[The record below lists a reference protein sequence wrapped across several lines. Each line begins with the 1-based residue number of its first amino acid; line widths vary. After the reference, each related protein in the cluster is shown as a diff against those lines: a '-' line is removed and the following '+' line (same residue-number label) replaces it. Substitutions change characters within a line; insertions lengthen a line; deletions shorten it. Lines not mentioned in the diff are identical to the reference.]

1 MSKAKAMRGKQAI
14 ALSFVL
20 VLSST
25 GAAQARDEVADQKT
39 KVARAEARVV
49 QLQGR
54 LSALLSEMQ
63 ALNDEVA
70 AASGQIGIARLRIDR
85 LEARASRA
93 QLAFNERAREAYKR
107 SGWREAHF
115 LLGLRSLPQTLS
127 FGRYVGNAIQSDV
140 DAYEELIAAKEALA
154 AQRSNVETER
164 RLLVESDARIKELR
178 QWITNTLASEQAL
191 LISEKGLLQQLE
203 QKRRA
208 AALKTTKRTVSPAVE
223 ARRSARQVILDQKLA
238 ALLAWYAPGSGAEPF
253 MPSKLKG
260 SGIVTTGLTSWYG
273 PGFDGR
279 RASSGATY
287 RQAQFTAAS
296 LLLPF
301 GTLLKVTYNNRS
313 VVVVI
318 TDRGP
323 YIPGRVLDLSAGAAE
338 AIGVSGVKSVRME
351 IVTPTEPAPP
361 FP

>member
-1 MSKAKAMRGKQAI
+1 MSKAKAMRGKRAV
-14 ALSFVL
+14 ALSIVF

-25 GAAQARDEVADQKT
+25 GVAQARDEVADQKT
-39 KVARAEARVV
+39 KVARAEAGVV
-49 QLQGR
+49 QLQKR
-54 LSALLSEMQ
+54 LSALLAEMQ
-63 ALNDEVA
+63 GLNDEVA
-70 AASGQIGIARLRIDR
+70 ATSGQIGIARLRIER
-85 LEARASRA
+85 LEARAAKA
-93 QLAFNERAREAYKR
+93 QAAFNERAREAYKR

-115 LLGLRSLPQTLS
+115 LLGLRSLSQTVS
-127 FGRYVGNAIQSDV
+127 FGRYVGNAIQTDV
-140 DAYEELIAAKEALA
+140 DAYEGLIAAKEALA
-154 AQRSNVETER
+154 SERSNVETER
-164 RLLVESDARIKELR
+164 RLLVESDARIRELR
-178 QWITNTLASEQAL
+178 ESIAATLASEQASL
-191 LISEKGLLQQLE
+191 ASEKGLLQQLE

-208 AALKTTKRTVSPAVE
+208 EALKATKRTVSPAVE
-223 ARRSARQVILDQKLA
+223 ARRSARQVILDQKLS

-253 MPSKLKG
+253 MPQKLKG

-287 RQAQFTAAS
+287 RQEQFTAAS

-301 GTLLKVTYNNRS
+301 GTLLKVTYNSRS

-323 YIPGRVLDLSAGAAE
+323 YIPGRVLDLSAGAAS